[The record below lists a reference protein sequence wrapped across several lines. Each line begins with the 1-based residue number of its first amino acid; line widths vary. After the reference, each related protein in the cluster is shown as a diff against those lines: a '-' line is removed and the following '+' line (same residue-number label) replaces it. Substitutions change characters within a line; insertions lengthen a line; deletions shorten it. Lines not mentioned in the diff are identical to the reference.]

1 MEELPPKLEV
11 SINNSSI
18 ELCKTELTVCY
29 ISLGTYSEKGKG
41 GGIRNSRS
49 LSTPSLQH
57 QPSPSQRALARSRN
71 LAL

>member
-29 ISLGTYSEKGKG
+29 ISLGT
-41 GGIRNSRS
+41 
-49 LSTPSLQH
+49 L
-57 QPSPSQRALARSRN
+57 
-71 LAL
+71 